1 VGPELTIAAFIA
13 IIALG
18 AGVRV
23 AKRGTAEDAPSALR
37 QMLSET
43 LEYRTSL
50 SPQAALQAVEVRF
63 SATPGPGL
71 TKRDIRLTERT
82 PTCLRYAVNN
92 RAATFLETVV
102 ATSPWG
108 AGSAVTVDVVRW
120 LDHND
125 IPAAGANLKWMRDD
139 IEEVLRSADPRV
151 QVLVRSND

>member
-1 VGPELTIAAFIA
+1 MGPELTIAVVVA

-18 AGVRV
+18 AGLR
-23 AKRGTAEDAPSALR
+23 AAQRGTTKDAPSELR
-37 QMLSET
+37 HMLSET

-50 SPQAALQAVEVRF
+50 SPQAALRAVELRF
-63 SATPGPGL
+63 SPTPGPGL
-71 TKRDIRLTERT
+71 ITRDIRLTERT
-82 PTCLRYAVNN
+82 PTCLRYAVNH

-102 ATSPWG
+102 ASAPWG